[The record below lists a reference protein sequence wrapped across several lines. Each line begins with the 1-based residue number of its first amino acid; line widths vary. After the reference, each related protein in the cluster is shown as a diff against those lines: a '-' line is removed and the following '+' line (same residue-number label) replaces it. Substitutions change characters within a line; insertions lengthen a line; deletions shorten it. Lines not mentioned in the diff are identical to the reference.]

1 MKPSRYLKKNFQ
13 IWTLSSLALVSISCA
28 GPRLAERPAA
38 APTAQALA
46 SEMYQGLWQRNR
58 AIRTMRGAAVMRMSR
73 GIFSRASDQFI
84 VVERPG
90 RLRIDSYAVFGALLY
105 QLVYKDGALYILD
118 ASVGAARSS
127 DDVRQLLFDELGL
140 DLEPSD
146 MLLLLSGGIPLEAPD
161 NYLAVRRKGSILL
174 RGDTS
179 QVLLDPDTGLPASYM
194 AEIPSGGIYR
204 VALSD
209 YRAIDGVPFPYR
221 VIISLSGPKVGL
233 DVEYTGV
240 ELNDP
245 IDPKVF
251 RPSSLVQDWQGG
263 GI

>member
-1 MKPSRYLKKNFQ
+1 M
-13 IWTLSSLALVSISCA
+13 SCA
-28 GPRLAERPAA
+28 GPRLAGRPADAPA
-38 APTAQALA
+38 AQTLA
-46 SEMYQGLWQRNR
+46 SEMYQELWQRNR
-58 AIRTMRGAAVMRMSR
+58 SIRTMRGAAVMRMSR

-84 VVERPG
+84 VAERPD

-105 QLVYKDGALYILD
+105 QLVYRDGALYILD
-118 ASVGAARSS
+118 ANAGAARSS

-140 DLEPSD
+140 DLDPSD

-179 QVLLDPDTGLPASYM
+179 QVLLDPDTGLPTTYM
-194 AEIPSGGIYR
+194 AEIPAGGVYR
-204 VALSD
+204 VELSD
-209 YRAIDGVPFPYR
+209 YKTIDGVWFPYR
-221 VIISLSGPKVGL
+221 VKVSLSEAKVGL

-251 RPSSLVQDWQGG
+251 RPSSLVRGWESG